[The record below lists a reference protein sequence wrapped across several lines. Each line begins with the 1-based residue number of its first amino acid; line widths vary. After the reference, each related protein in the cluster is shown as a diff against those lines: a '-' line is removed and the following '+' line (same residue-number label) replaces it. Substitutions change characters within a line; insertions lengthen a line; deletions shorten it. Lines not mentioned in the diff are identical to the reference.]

1 MNTHLA
7 VAGPAANTH
16 SGGTRAG
23 GGAAV
28 AAAGAPAAVRA
39 LAVSVTVPAADSG
52 LQGTAVEPG
61 VRSHA
66 GSM

>member
-16 SGGTRAG
+16 SGGARAG

-52 LQGTAVEPG
+52 L
-61 VRSHA
+61 
-66 GSM
+66 

>member
-1 MNTHLA
+1 MNTYSA

-52 LQGTAVEPG
+52 L
-61 VRSHA
+61 
-66 GSM
+66 